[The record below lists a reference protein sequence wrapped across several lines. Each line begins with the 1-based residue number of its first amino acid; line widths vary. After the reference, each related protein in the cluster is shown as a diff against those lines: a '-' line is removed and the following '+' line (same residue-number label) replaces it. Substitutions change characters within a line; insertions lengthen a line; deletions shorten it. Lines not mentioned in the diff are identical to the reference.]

1 VSAVEQALAAVR
13 RSGRSAD
20 RGEVVHA
27 RSSVLVRV
35 EPGPVAVRLPGLTA
49 AFRDAVASAAAE
61 AELAT
66 ALAQAG
72 TLRACHDALAPLAVD
87 REPLWLLHEA
97 RAIARSGDVIDAIDR
112 SLAELA
118 GVPVRPVPLWG
129 DWEDAQLAPLEWDL
143 ACMTFS
149 GDVDFGWSDAPLA
162 AHVGAYDREL
172 LEACLRARRA
182 QGAAYRQAIE
192 RA

>member
-118 GVPVRPVPLWG
+118 GVPVRPVT
-129 DWEDAQLAPLEWDL
+129 ATA
-143 ACMTFS
+143 T
-149 GDVDFGWSDAPLA
+149 
-162 AHVGAYDREL
+162 
-172 LEACLRARRA
+172 RATCCGRRA
-182 QGAAYRQAIE
+182 GRCGATGRTRSSRRSSGIWPA
-192 RA
+192 